1 MERKLLLALTLTLCL
16 MTSAH
21 ADFYL
26 GVKTGPMLVDIDGAD
41 DPTNVALTLGY
52 EFGIV
57 LGDLGLEAEFSRTL
71 SEGEVGDEDLEVESD
86 GFYAAFLTP
95 GPIYFKLRAGVVD
108 NEVIIGD
115 DADSDGGNAFGAGI
129 GVSAGLARFEIEF
142 TRIDSDIDFVSLGV
156 QF

>member
-1 MERKLLLALTLTLCL
+1 MDRKLLLAFPLALCL
-16 MTSAH
+16 ATSAH

-57 LGDLGLEAEFSRTL
+57 VGDLGLEAEFSRTA
-71 SEGEVGDEDLEVESD
+71 SDGEVGDEDLEVESD

-95 GPIYFKLRAGVVD
+95 GPVYLKLRAGVVD

-115 DADSDGGNAFGAGI
+115 DADSDGGTAFGAGF
-129 GVSAGLARFEIEF
+129 GLSAGLARFEIEY

>member
-1 MERKLLLALTLTLCL
+1 MKRKLLLTVPLALCL
-16 MTSAH
+16 ANGAH

-57 LGDLGLEAEFSRTL
+57 IGDLGLEAEFSRTA
-71 SEGEVGDEDLEVESD
+71 SKGEVDDDDLEVESD
-86 GFYAAFLTP
+86 GFYAAFVTP
-95 GPIYFKLRAGVVD
+95 GPVYFKARAGVVD

-115 DADSDGGNAFGAGI
+115 DADSDGGNAFGAGF
-129 GVSAGLARFEIEF
+129 GVSAGLARFEIEY
-142 TRIDSDIDFVSLGV
+142 TRIDSDVDFISLGV